1 MLQSKIQLVCQMFT
15 LNCKGKILSLH
26 NPIVMGILN
35 ATPDSFY
42 QGHSKKGIGV
52 MLKIAE
58 QMLQEGAGIIDIGGQ
73 STRPGSE
80 RIAEDLE
87 ISRVIPL
94 IEAISKNFPQA
105 ILSIDTYQS
114 KVAKESIENGAHIV
128 NDISGG
134 LMDANM
140 INTVASFKN
149 VPFICMHMKGTPNDM
164 QSLAEYDDVV
174 KDVLDFF
181 ILKTE
186 ECRKAGINDVI
197 LDPGFGFGKTIA
209 HNFSLLKKLSAF
221 KMLNTPLMVGVSRK
235 STVYK
240 TLNISANEALN
251 GTTVLNTIALL
262 NGANI
267 LRVHDVKEA
276 REAVLLMKA
285 YNDI

>member
-1 MLQSKIQLVCQMFT
+1 MFT
-15 LNCKGKILSLH
+15 LNCKGKLLSLH
-26 NPIVMGILN
+26 QPIIMGILN
-35 ATPDSFY
+35 VTPDSFFE
-42 QGHSKKGIGV
+42 GHLNRGISN
-52 MLKIAE
+52 MLQLAE
-58 QMLQEGAGIIDIGGQ
+58 QMLKDGASIIDIGGQ
-73 STRPGSE
+73 STRPGSD
-80 RIAEDLE
+80 RISEDEELF
-87 ISRVIPL
+87 RVIPL
-94 IEAISKNFPQA
+94 VQAISDKFPEA
-105 ILSIDTYQS
+105 VLSIDTYQS
-114 KVAKESIENGAHIV
+114 KVAQESIENGAHIV

-134 LMDANM
+134 MMDTNM

-149 VPFICMHMKGTPNDM
+149 VPFICMHMKGTPNNM

-186 ECRKAGINDVI
+186 ECRKAGIHDVI
-197 LDPGFGFGKTIA
+197 LDPGFGFGKTIS

-276 REAVLLMKA
+276 KEAVLLMNA

>member
-1 MLQSKIQLVCQMFT
+1 
-15 LNCKGKILSLH
+15 
-26 NPIVMGILN
+26 MGILN
-35 ATPDSFY
+35 VTPDSFFE
-42 QGHSKKGIGV
+42 GHLNRGISN
-52 MLKIAE
+52 MLQLAE
-58 QMLQEGAGIIDIGGQ
+58 QMLKDGASIIDIGGQ
-73 STRPGSE
+73 STRPGSD
-80 RIAEDLE
+80 RISEDEELF
-87 ISRVIPL
+87 RVIPL
-94 IEAISKNFPQA
+94 VQAISDKFPEA
-105 ILSIDTYQS
+105 VLSIDTYQS
-114 KVAKESIENGAHIV
+114 KVAQESIENGAHIV

-134 LMDANM
+134 MMDTNM

-149 VPFICMHMKGTPNDM
+149 VPFICMHMKGTPNNM

-186 ECRKAGINDVI
+186 ECRKAGIHDVI
-197 LDPGFGFGKTIA
+197 LDPGFGFGKTIS

-276 REAVLLMKA
+276 KEAVLLMNA